1 MSEIKRCCSTVRTG
15 GSFHGHQCTRNA
27 KVERDGKPYCGSH
40 DPVLMREKAN
50 KRFGDWKAKNDTRI
64 SLDKRFRHKAACFD
78 ELRDALESLL
88 SRYTGRVNCG
98 DCGNWDPET
107 EAEVIS
113 ARTALSKAKGEA

>member
-15 GSFHGHQCTRNA
+15 GGFNRHQCTRNA

-50 KRFGDWKAKNDTRI
+50 KRFDDWKAKNDTRI

-78 ELRDALESLL
+78 VLVAALEMQ
-88 SRYTGRVNCG
+88 
-98 DCGNWDPET
+98 
-107 EAEVIS
+107 IS
-113 ARTALSKAKGEA
+113 AFSGDAIDEIEMEYGLGTAQRVDAARAAIAKAKGEA